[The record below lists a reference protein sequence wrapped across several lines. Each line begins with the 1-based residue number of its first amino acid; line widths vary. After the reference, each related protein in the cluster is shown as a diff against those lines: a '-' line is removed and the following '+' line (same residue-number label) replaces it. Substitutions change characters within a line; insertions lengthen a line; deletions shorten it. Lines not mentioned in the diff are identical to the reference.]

1 MQRIPTFMQRLP
13 TLRVLFGIAVVLAMG
28 WGEPESLSRLI
39 AEALQNNPGLKALAF
54 RAKSMHSS
62 SDHVWSLEA
71 PEIGVD
77 FYQTPTASFPN
88 PLKNQM
94 EIDYSLKQAFP
105 FPGKISARIN
115 AEHTHAAMAES
126 DVEVRKRKTILA
138 VKSYYYELY
147 FLDRRLD
154 INRENQT
161 LMARLI
167 EVARRQYEVGM
178 GRQADILR
186 AQTESTNLKSDSI
199 TLVQARCSMESM
211 LNSLLNRKTVNPISV
226 TDTLTPESLDWNLDQ
241 IRPILK
247 KSHPELQ
254 GMAANIQMRE
264 AEGKLVRKE
273 LLPDI
278 MVGGMFKDMLKS
290 TTGSHS
296 AGPPEN
302 YWSVMA
308 SMNIPFALW
317 SLPKYRALD
326 VQSSANL
333 EQAKMDYSDAENMV
347 YARAQVALLKAA
359 STRELLHLSRDILLP
374 QAQQALESNL
384 AAYQGGKGE
393 FMGLI
398 DAFRMRLMAKENSQM
413 SLMQLMLSQA
423 ELEDAVGLNLED
435 ISNALSLGDGK

>member
-1 MQRIPTFMQRLP
+1 MQRLP
-13 TLRVLFGIAVVLAMG
+13 LLRVFFGIAIGLAMG
-28 WGEPESLSRLI
+28 WSDSESLSSLV
-39 AEALQNNPGLKALAF
+39 AEAVQNNPGLKALEF

-62 SDHVWSLEA
+62 SDHFWSLEP

-94 EIDYSLKQAFP
+94 EIDYSVKQAFP

-115 AEHTHAAMAES
+115 AEHTHASMAEA
-126 DVEVRKRKTILA
+126 DLEVRKRKTILA

-147 FLDRRLD
+147 LLDRRLE
-154 INRENQT
+154 INRENQS

-186 AQTESTNLKSDSI
+186 AQTEATNLKSDSI
-199 TLVQARCSMESM
+199 LLVQERRSMESM
-211 LNSLLNRKTVNPISV
+211 LNSLLNRKTAAAISV
-226 TDTLTPESLDWNLDQ
+226 TDTLIPALVNWNLDQ
-241 IRPILK
+241 LRPLVK

-254 GMAANIQMRE
+254 GMEANIQMRV
-264 AEGKLVRKE
+264 AEKKLVRKD

-290 TTGSHS
+290 TSGSHS
-296 AGPPEN
+296 SGPPEN

-326 VQSSANL
+326 VQSAANL
-333 EQAKMDYSDAENMV
+333 EQARMDYTDAENMA
-347 YARAQVALLKAA
+347 YARAQGALLKAE
-359 STRELLHLSRDILLP
+359 STGELLRLSRDILLP
-374 QAQQALESNL
+374 QSQQALESNL

-398 DAFRMRLMAKENSQM
+398 DAYRMRLMAKENSQM
-413 SLMQLMLSQA
+413 SLMQLMVSQA
-423 ELEDAVGLNLED
+423 ELEEAVGLNLEE